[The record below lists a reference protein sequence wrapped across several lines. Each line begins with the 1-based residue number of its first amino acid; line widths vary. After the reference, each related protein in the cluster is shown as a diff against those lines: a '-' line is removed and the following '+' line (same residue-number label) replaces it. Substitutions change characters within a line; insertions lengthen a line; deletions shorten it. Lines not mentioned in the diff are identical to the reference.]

1 MRFFNHIE
9 IFNVISSKKSWN
21 KKLKTEIKNGERGI
35 QMSED
40 WGVFCLLIFK
50 SSYTSRPV

>member
-21 KKLKTEIKNGERGI
+21 KKLKTEIKNGERYI
-35 QMSED
+35 QVSED
-40 WGVFCLLIFK
+40 
-50 SSYTSRPV
+50 